1 VTEPRVVALVAA
13 NDEADGIGATVRALR
28 SIPPVSLVVVADD
41 GSRDETAS
49 RALEAG
55 ATVLR
60 ASRRR
65 GKGGALEGAL
75 ERLSAADVWLLADA
89 DLGTSAASLEPV
101 LREVLVGRAD
111 LAIAIP
117 PRQAGGGFGLVR
129 RFACWGIRRAS
140 GFRAAAPLSGQRACT
155 GRMLTAC
162 RPLAAGFGVEA
173 AMTIDAV
180 RAGGR
185 VAEVPAGVRHRATG
199 RGPRGFVHRGRQG
212 LDIVRALIGRIAR

>member
-13 NDEADGIGATVRALR
+13 NDEAGDIEATVRALR

-49 RALEAG
+49 RAQKAG

-60 ASRRR
+60 SPRRR

-89 DLGTSAASLEPV
+89 DLGTSAANLEPV

-111 LAIAIP
+111 LVIAIP

-129 RFACWGIRRAS
+129 RFAGWSIRRSS

-180 RAGGR
+180 RGGGR
-185 VAEVPAGVRHRATG
+185 VTEVPAEVTHRATG
-199 RGPRGFVHRGRQG
+199 RGLRGFAHRGRQG
-212 LDIVRALIGRIAR
+212 LDIVRALIGRIGR

>member
-1 VTEPRVVALVAA
+1 M
-13 NDEADGIGATVRALR
+13 
-28 SIPPVSLVVVADD
+28 
-41 GSRDETAS
+41 
-49 RALEAG
+49 
-55 ATVLR
+55 LR
-60 ASRRR
+60 APRRR

-101 LREVLVGRAD
+101 LREVLAGRAD

-129 RFACWGIRRAS
+129 RFAGWGIRRAS

>member
-13 NDEADGIGATVRALR
+13 NDEAGDIGATVRALR

-49 RALEAG
+49 RAQEAG

-60 ASRRR
+60 SPRRR

-89 DLGTSAASLEPV
+89 DLGTSAANLEPV

-111 LAIAIP
+111 LVIAIP

-129 RFACWGIRRAS
+129 RFAGWGIRRSS

-180 RAGGR
+180 RGGGR
-185 VAEVPAGVRHRATG
+185 VTEVPAEVTHRATG
-199 RGPRGFVHRGRQG
+199 RGLRGFAHRGRQG
-212 LDIVRALIGRIAR
+212 LDIVRALIGRIGR

>member
-1 VTEPRVVALVAA
+1 MVALVAA
-13 NDEADGIGATVRALR
+13 NDEAGDIEATVRALR

-49 RALEAG
+49 RAQEAG

-60 ASRRR
+60 SPRRR

-89 DLGTSAASLEPV
+89 DLGTSAANLEPV

-111 LAIAIP
+111 LVIAIP

-129 RFACWGIRRAS
+129 RFAGWGIRRSS

-180 RAGGR
+180 RGGGR
-185 VAEVPAGVRHRATG
+185 VTEVPAEVTHRATG
-199 RGPRGFVHRGRQG
+199 RGLRGFAHRGRQG
-212 LDIVRALIGRIAR
+212 LDIVRALIGRIGR